1 MVAYT
6 TTEGLQRI
14 VERIIADAHMEINRV
29 RDEARKKAESVIE
42 ERRELAKK
50 DARNDVERIMR
61 EAEEAAAR
69 INKQVISSAK
79 VEGAR
84 YIAVEKNRL
93 IENVFMES
101 GRRLKEYKRSREEYV
116 SLLSRMIGKSV
127 KALGGGELEIL
138 LCDEDRELAT
148 QLDLKAIVEGSGVEN
163 KVQIGISVK
172 SIPVTGG
179 VVVRRVDGKAS
190 ADYTFESLIR
200 LHEKALKLKV
210 ARILF
215 KP

>member
-148 QLDLKAIVEGSGVEN
+148 QLDLEAIVRGSGVEN

>member
-101 GRRLKEYKRSREEYV
+101 GRRLEEYKRSREEYV